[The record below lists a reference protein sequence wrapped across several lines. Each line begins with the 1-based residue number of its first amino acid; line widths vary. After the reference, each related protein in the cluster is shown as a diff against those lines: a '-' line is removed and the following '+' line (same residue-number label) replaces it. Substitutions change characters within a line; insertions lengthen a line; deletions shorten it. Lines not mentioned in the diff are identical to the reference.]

1 MKCVISFKV
10 VRKYDESGTRIIES
24 CNMVESMDI
33 SLMRIYERIN
43 DARKKLDIVGD
54 VNINFVEEE

>member
-10 VRKYDESGTRIIES
+10 ARKYDESGTRIIES
-24 CNMVESMDI
+24 CNMVESMNI

-43 DARKKLDIVGD
+43 DAQKKLDIVGD
-54 VNINFVEEE
+54 ITINFVEEE

>member
-10 VRKYDESGTRIIES
+10 ARKYDESGTRIIES
-24 CNMVESMDI
+24 CNMIESLNI

-43 DARKKLDIVGD
+43 NARKKLDIVGD
-54 VNINFVEEE
+54 VTINFVEEE

>member
-10 VRKYDESGTRIIES
+10 ARKYDESGTRIIES
-24 CNMVESMDI
+24 CNMVESMNI

-54 VNINFVEEE
+54 VTINFVEEE

>member
-24 CNMVESMDI
+24 CNMVESMNI

-54 VNINFVEEE
+54 VTINFVEEE

>member
-10 VRKYDESGTRIIES
+10 ARKYDESCTRIIES
-24 CNMVESMDI
+24 CNMIESLNV

-43 DARKKLDIVGD
+43 NARKKLDIVGD
-54 VNINFVEEE
+54 VTINFVEEE

>member
-10 VRKYDESGTRIIES
+10 ARKYDESGTRIIEQ
-24 CNMVESMDI
+24 CNMIESLSITLD
-33 SLMRIYERIN
+33 RIYKRLE

-54 VNINFVEEE
+54 VTINFVKEE

>member
-1 MKCVISFKV
+1 MKCVISFKIA
-10 VRKYDESGTRIIES
+10 RKFDESGTRIIES
-24 CNMVESMDI
+24 CNMVESMNI

-54 VNINFVEEE
+54 VTINFVEEE

>member
-1 MKCVISFKV
+1 MKCVINFKV
-10 VRKYDESGTRIIES
+10 ARKYDESGTRIIES
-24 CNMVESMDI
+24 CNMVESMNI

-54 VNINFVEEE
+54 VTINFVEEE

>member
-10 VRKYDESGTRIIES
+10 ARKYDKSGTRIIES
-24 CNMVESMDI
+24 CNMVESMNI

-54 VNINFVEEE
+54 VTINFVEEE

>member
-10 VRKYDESGTRIIES
+10 ARKYDESGTRIIES
-24 CNMVESMDI
+24 CNMIESLNV

-43 DARKKLDIVGD
+43 DAQKKLDIVGD
-54 VNINFVEEE
+54 ITINFVKEE

>member
-1 MKCVISFKV
+1 MKCVISFKIA
-10 VRKYDESGTRIIES
+10 RKYDESGTRIIES
-24 CNMVESMDI
+24 CNMVESMNI

-54 VNINFVEEE
+54 VTINFVEEE

>member
-10 VRKYDESGTRIIES
+10 ARKYDESGTRIIES
-24 CNMVESMDI
+24 CNMIESLNV

-43 DARKKLDIVGD
+43 NARKKLDIVGD
-54 VNINFVEEE
+54 VTINFVEEE

>member
-10 VRKYDESGTRIIES
+10 ARKYDESGTRILES
-24 CNMVESMDI
+24 CNMIESLNV

-43 DARKKLDIVGD
+43 NARKKLDIVGD
-54 VNINFVEEE
+54 VTINFVEEE

>member
-10 VRKYDESGTRIIES
+10 ARKYDESGTRIIES
-24 CNMVESMDI
+24 CNMIESLNV

-43 DARKKLDIVGD
+43 NARKKLNIVGD
-54 VNINFVEEE
+54 VTINFVEEE

>member
-10 VRKYDESGTRIIES
+10 ARKYDESGTRIIES
-24 CNMVESMDI
+24 CNMVESMNI

-54 VNINFVEEE
+54 VTISFVEEE

>member
-10 VRKYDESGTRIIES
+10 ARKFDESGTRIIES
-24 CNMVESMDI
+24 CNMVESMNI

-43 DARKKLDIVGD
+43 DARKKIDIVGD
-54 VNINFVEEE
+54 VTINFVEEE

>member
-10 VRKYDESGTRIIES
+10 ARKYDESGTRIIES
-24 CNMVESMDI
+24 CNMIESLNV

-54 VNINFVEEE
+54 VTINFVEEE

>member
-10 VRKYDESGTRIIES
+10 ARKYDESGTRIIES
-24 CNMVESMDI
+24 CNMIEPLNV

-43 DARKKLDIVGD
+43 NARKKLDIVGD
-54 VNINFVEEE
+54 VTINFVEEE

>member
-10 VRKYDESGTRIIES
+10 ARKYDESGTRIIES
-24 CNMVESMDI
+24 CNMVESMNI

-43 DARKKLDIVGD
+43 DARKKLDVVGD
-54 VNINFVEEE
+54 VTINFVEEE

>member
-54 VNINFVEEE
+54 VTINFVEEE

>member
-1 MKCVISFKV
+1 MKCVISFKIA
-10 VRKYDESGTRIIES
+10 RKYDESGIRIIES
-24 CNMVESMDI
+24 CNMVESMNI

-54 VNINFVEEE
+54 VTINFVEEE

>member
-10 VRKYDESGTRIIES
+10 ARKYDESGTRIIES
-24 CNMVESMDI
+24 CNLVESMNI

-54 VNINFVEEE
+54 VTINFVEEE